1 VICPTGLSQQE
12 QSGNRATSQRPAASL
27 RVKNDKISS
36 RAATHYKQQ
45 GAEPYRRTDR
55 KRGERLQIL
64 LARRLYEILE
74 AWASLRFRAKRASA
88 KNDIDQGFFDM
99 RRAGRDQKRFESLGI
114 L

>member
-1 VICPTGLSQQE
+1 VQPHK
-12 QSGNRATSQRPAASL
+12 RPAASL

-36 RAATHYKQQ
+36 RAAPHYKQQ
-45 GAEPYRRTDR
+45 SVEPYRTDR
-55 KRGERLQIL
+55 KRGERLQML
-64 LARRLYEILE
+64 VARRLHEILE

-99 RRAGRDQKRFESLGI
+99 RRAGRDQKSFESLSI